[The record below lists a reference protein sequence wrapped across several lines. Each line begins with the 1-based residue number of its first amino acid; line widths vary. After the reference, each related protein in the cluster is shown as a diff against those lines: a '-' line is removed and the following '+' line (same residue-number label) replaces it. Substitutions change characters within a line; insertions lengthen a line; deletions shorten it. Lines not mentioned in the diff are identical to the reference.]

1 MNQQYVLINNAFFPK
16 ETASIRINDL
26 AIQRGYGIFDFLITI
41 DGHPVFLEDHL
52 QRFYNSAAAMFLPV
66 EMEKTEIINSIF
78 QLIEKNQLPNSGI
91 RITLTGGYSEDGYQ
105 LSKPN
110 LIISQSPYAYQ
121 KENFEKGCRLITYP
135 HQRQLPEV
143 KTTDYLQAIRLQPLI
158 KQEQADDVLYIGTD
172 GVAECPRS
180 NFFLVTEND
189 EILTPASNV
198 LNGITRKK
206 ILEINDLPVK
216 TTKIDAQMLYKAK
229 EAFITSTTKI
239 VLPVL
244 QINGQQIGNGHPGS
258 MTRSILKQIIAKK
271 EIQ

>member
-1 MNQQYVLINNAFFPK
+1 MSQQYVLINNEFFPK

-26 AIQRGYGIFDFLITI
+26 AIQRGYGIFDFLKTI
-41 DGHPVFLEDHL
+41 EGRPIYLDDHL
-52 QRFYNSAAAMFLPV
+52 QRFYNSAEAMFLPV
-66 EMEKTEIINSIF
+66 EMSKTEIINSML
-78 QLIEKNQLPNSGI
+78 QLIKKNRLANSGI

-110 LIISQSPYAYQ
+110 LIISQSPYTYQ

-135 HQRQLPEV
+135 HQRQLPAV

-158 KQEQADDVLYIGTD
+158 KQQQADDVLYIGTD
-172 GVAECPRS
+172 GIAECPRS

-189 EILTPASNV
+189 EIITPASNV

-206 ILEINDLPVK
+206 ILEINDMPVK
-216 TTKIDAQMLYKAK
+216 TAKMDAQMLYNAK

-239 VLPVL
+239 ILPVL
-244 QINGQQIGNGHPGS
+244 QINELRMGNGRPGEV
-258 MTRSILKQIIAKK
+258 TRALFSRLLQSLEA
-271 EIQ
+271 